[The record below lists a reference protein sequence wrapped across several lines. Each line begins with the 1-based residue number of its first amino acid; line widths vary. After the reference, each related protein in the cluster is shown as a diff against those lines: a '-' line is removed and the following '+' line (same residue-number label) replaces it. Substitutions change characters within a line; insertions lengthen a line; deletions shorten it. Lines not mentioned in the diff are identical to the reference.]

1 MAMDTDEATHQL
13 AIGTVEALDAASR
26 AIAEVLDP
34 DAVLQVIVDR
44 VAELVD
50 ARYAALGI
58 VDSDGR
64 IERFV
69 TTGLTPEGF
78 AAIGPLPEGHGLLGL
93 IITEGRSFRIPE
105 IADHPASVGFPPNH
119 PPMHSL
125 LGVPINLGGR
135 PIGDLYLTEKRG
147 APEFSEEDQRV
158 VELFARQAAIA
169 IEKARLHDHLASMRV
184 VAERERIG
192 RDLHDGVIQALYAV
206 SLSLEDV
213 DELIAADP
221 AEATARVDRAID
233 AIHRAIADIRE
244 SIMGLRPAMAG
255 ASLTT
260 GIDAL
265 ADDLRLTTAIDVET
279 RSTAAPADL
288 VALDDDARNELLHL
302 VREGL
307 SNIARHSQ
315 ATRARIELTA
325 DDGEVRLEIVDNGV
339 GFDPAAAAASG
350 HHGLV
355 NLRERAAAAGGRLEI
370 ETRPGHGTRL
380 LVHLPI
386 RPEAPIP

>member
-1 MAMDTDEATHQL
+1 MLSRIFWVSAAGIALVVGMIIQGDWNIDWTGDDEVSVRTAR
-13 AIGTVEALDAASR
+13 TVE
-26 AIAEVLDP
+26 
-34 DAVLQVIVDR
+34 
-44 VAELVD
+44 
-50 ARYAALGI
+50 
-58 VDSDGR
+58 
-64 IERFV
+64 
-69 TTGLTPEGF
+69 
-78 AAIGPLPEGHGLLGL
+78 
-93 IITEGRSFRIPE
+93 
-105 IADHPASVGFPPNH
+105 
-119 PPMHSL
+119 
-125 LGVPINLGGR
+125 
-135 PIGDLYLTEKRG
+135 EK
-147 APEFSEEDQRV
+147 
-158 VELFARQAAIA
+158 
-169 IEKARLHDHLASMRV
+169 
-184 VAERERIG
+184 
-192 RDLHDGVIQALYAV
+192 
-206 SLSLEDV
+206 
-213 DELIAADP
+213 
-221 AEATARVDRAID
+221 VDRAID

-302 VREGL
+302 VREAL
-307 SNIARHSQ
+307 SNIARHSR

-325 DDGEVRLEIVDNGV
+325 DDDEVRLEIVDNGV

-355 NLRERAAAAGGRLEI
+355 NLRERAAAAGGRLGI
-370 ETRPGHGTRL
+370 ETRPGSGTRL

>member
-1 MAMDTDEATHQL
+1 MDTDEATHHL

-44 VAELVD
+44 VADLVD

-58 VDSDGR
+58 VDSHGR

-69 TTGLTPEGF
+69 TTGLTPEEF
-78 AAIGPLPEGHGLLGL
+78 AAIGPLPQGHGLLGL

-119 PPMHSL
+119 PQMHSL
-125 LGVPINLGGR
+125 LGVPITLGGR

-213 DELIAADP
+213 DELITADP

-302 VREGL
+302 VREAL
-307 SNIARHSQ
+307 SNIARHSR

-325 DDGEVRLEIVDNGV
+325 DDDEVRLEIVDNGV

-370 ETRPGHGTRL
+370 ETRPGSGTRL

>member
-1 MAMDTDEATHQL
+1 MDTDEATHHL

-44 VAELVD
+44 VADLVD

-58 VDSDGR
+58 VDSHGR

-69 TTGLTPEGF
+69 TTGLTPEEF
-78 AAIGPLPEGHGLLGL
+78 AAIGPLPQGHGLLGL

-119 PPMHSL
+119 PQMHSL
-125 LGVPINLGGR
+125 LGVPITLGGR

-206 SLSLEDV
+206 SLPLEDV
-213 DELIAADP
+213 DELI
-221 AEATARVDRAID
+221 TAVP
-233 AIHRAIADIRE
+233 
-244 SIMGLRPAMAG
+244 LPK
-255 ASLTT
+255 
-260 GIDAL
+260 
-265 ADDLRLTTAIDVET
+265 
-279 RSTAAPADL
+279 
-288 VALDDDARNELLHL
+288 
-302 VREGL
+302 
-307 SNIARHSQ
+307 
-315 ATRARIELTA
+315 
-325 DDGEVRLEIVDNGV
+325 
-339 GFDPAAAAASG
+339 SG
-350 HHGLV
+350 M
-355 NLRERAAAAGGRLEI
+355 
-370 ETRPGHGTRL
+370 
-380 LVHLPI
+380 
-386 RPEAPIP
+386 